1 MGLLIQRTGK
11 KVLFLI
17 VSFLVG
23 VTFLTVPLYGGEY
36 LMEMLIIALWFAYMG
51 SCWNIVGG
59 YTGLLSLGHGT
70 FVGVGAYTST
80 LLFMHL
86 NLTPWVG
93 MLAGAL
99 LATLVGILVGYLSFR
114 FRVRG
119 VYFALITMAMAEILR
134 LIFEHVDFLGAT
146 VGIFIKTLKGP
157 GGAVFYQFGPKWPY
171 YLIIL
176 GMTGGILL
184 VSYFIE
190 NSKLGYFLR
199 AIKENEE
206 AARSLGVSAIHYQI
220 LAMAL
225 SSFFIAL
232 GGTFYA
238 QYRLY
243 IRPDLVMGVHFSV
256 DIVMGPIIGGWG
268 TLLGPIV
275 GSLIMTPLGELTRWL
290 TEVAR
295 ETFRIKGLTGL
306 HMITYGIVLVLVVR
320 FMPNGIVGLYQRRK
334 DLRKD
339 YGTSKS

>member
-17 VSFLVG
+17 VSLLVG

-206 AARSLGVSAIHYQI
+206 AARSLGVSAIRYQI

>member
-1 MGLLIQRTGK
+1 VTKGKPLTVICILIG
-11 KVLFLI
+11 VLFLA
-17 VSFLVG
+17 
-23 VTFLTVPLYGGEY
+23 VPLYGGEY
-36 LMEMLIIALWFAYMG
+36 LMEMLIIALWFAYLG

-70 FVGVGAYTST
+70 FVGIGAYAST
-80 LLFMHL
+80 LLFMYL
-86 NLTPWVG
+86 RLTPWIG

-99 LATLVGILVGYLSFR
+99 LATLVGVFVGYMSFR

-119 VYFALITMAMAEILR
+119 VYFSLITMAMAEILR
-134 LIFEHVDFLGAT
+134 LIFEHVDLLGST
-146 VGIFIKTLKGP
+146 VGIFIKTLKGS
-157 GGAVFYQFGPKWPY
+157 GGAAFYQFGPKWPY

-184 VSYFIE
+184 VSYWIE
-190 NSKLGYFLR
+190 NSKLGYFLK
-199 AIKENEE
+199 AIKEDED
-206 AARSLGVSAIHYQI
+206 AARSLGVSAIRYQI

-256 DIVMGPIIGGWG
+256 EIVMGPIIGGWG
-268 TLLGPIV
+268 TLLGPIL
-275 GSLIMTPLGELTRWL
+275 GSLIMTPLGELARWL
-290 TEVAR
+290 TEVIR
-295 ETFRIKGLTGL
+295 ETFRIKGLAGL

-320 FMPNGIVGLYQRRK
+320 FMPNGIVGLYHRRK
-334 DLRKD
+334 ELRKG

>member
-1 MGLLIQRTGK
+1 MTKRTSAVVLSILIGI
-11 KVLFLI
+11 F
-17 VSFLVG
+17 
-23 VTFLTVPLYGGEY
+23 FLTIPLYGGEY
-36 LMEMLIIALWFAYMG
+36 LMEVLIIALWFAYMG

-70 FVGVGAYTST
+70 FVGIGAYAST
-80 LLFMHL
+80 LLFMQL
-86 NLTPWVG
+86 KLTPWIG
-93 MLAGAL
+93 MLAGGL
-99 LATLVGILVGYLSFR
+99 LAAGVGAFVGYLSFR

-134 LIFEHVDFLGAT
+134 LTFEHVELLGTT
-146 VGIFIKTLKGP
+146 VGIFIQTLKGP
-157 GGAVFYQFGPKWPY
+157 AAAAFFQFGPKWPY

-176 GMTGGILL
+176 GMTAGILL
-184 VSYFIE
+184 VSYGIE
-190 NSKLGYFLR
+190 NSRLGYFLK

-206 AARSLGVSAIHYQI
+206 AARSLGVSAIRYQI
-220 LAMAL
+220 FAMAL

-268 TLLGPIV
+268 TLFGPV
-275 GSLIMTPLGELTRWL
+275 LGSLIMTPLGELTRWL

-295 ETFRIKGLTGL
+295 ETFRLKGLTGL
-306 HMITYGIVLVLVVR
+306 HMITYGVVLVLVVR
-320 FMPNGIVGLYQRRK
+320 FMPLGMVGLYRK
-334 DLRKD
+334 RKELRKA
-339 YGTSKS
+339 YGTPKG